1 VASTA
6 GNVRIF
12 KHGYDLGGQLDSN
25 FVVCSV
31 SATTAAGVVTVIPF
45 TNTYAAEAAIVLT
58 SEFVVL
64 VSDDWKWAI
73 ALVVGSDRNLFEVG
87 FYAE

>member
-1 VASTA
+1 
-6 GNVRIF
+6 
-12 KHGYDLGGQLDSN
+12 
-25 FVVCSV
+25 VVCSV

-45 TNTYAAEAAIVLT
+45 TNTYANEASIVLT
-58 SEFVVL
+58 NELVVL
-64 VSDDWKWAI
+64 ADTNWEWAI

>member
-1 VASTA
+1 M
-6 GNVRIF
+6 
-12 KHGYDLGGQLDSN
+12 
-25 FVVCSV
+25 VCSV
-31 SATTAAGVVTVIPF
+31 STTLTNGQVTVIPF
-45 TNTYAAEAAIVLT
+45 TNTYAAETAIVLT

-64 VSDDWKWAI
+64 ASTDWAWKI

>member
-1 VASTA
+1 
-6 GNVRIF
+6 
-12 KHGYDLGGQLDSN
+12 
-25 FVVCSV
+25 VVCSV
-31 SATTAAGVVTVIPF
+31 STTTAAGVVTVIPF
-45 TNTYAAEAAIVLT
+45 TNTYADETDITLT

-64 VSDDWKWAI
+64 VSADWKWAI